1 MEVHQTAFLQAVAL
15 AGAVALAMT
24 VWDNG
29 RDKARGQAA
38 GTLAGKVEARKNQG
52 QLGAFVTPQARK
64 DNAIA
69 PARKT
74 QTSREP
80 LSR

>member
-1 MEVHQTAFLQAVAL
+1 MDVHQTAFLQAVAL

-24 VWDNG
+24 VWDKG

-38 GTLAGKVEARKNQG
+38 GTPAGKVEARKNQG
-52 QLGAFVTPQARK
+52 QLGAFVTSQARK
-64 DNAIA
+64 DNALA

-74 QTSREP
+74 RASSDPTSR
-80 LSR
+80 